1 MEMRLFNILFVL
13 LLTAFSTG
21 NALADVKFDSFE
33 AKPAAKAQRKSG
45 AKSSARLSKPKGHP
59 GKKQQHPVLQHKKLS
74 KADVAGDTVKGEKE
88 YLAGCIEKLRL
99 HSLQNFQQSVSST
112 WQFTKE
118 QADTAKMAALKAI
131 RSGEKWAVKESLNG
145 TVRYTYIM
153 QCQRGD
159 QSDS

>member
-1 MEMRLFNILFVL
+1 MEMHLFKILFVL

-33 AKPAAKAQRKSG
+33 AKPVAKAQKRTGAQSS
-45 AKSSARLSKPKGHP
+45 AKSRKPKMHP
-59 GKKQQHPVLQHKKLS
+59 GKKQSRPVLQHKKPS
-74 KADVAGDTVKGEKE
+74 KADAAGDTVKGEKE
-88 YLAGCIEKLRL
+88 YLAGCMEKLRL

-131 RSGEKWAVKESLNG
+131 RSGEKWAGHCKGEF
-145 TVRYTYIM
+145 
-153 QCQRGD
+153 
-159 QSDS
+159 